1 MAIFHASVRTIS
13 RASGRSATA
22 AAAYRSGTAI
32 HDTRDGMTHDYTRK
46 GGVVGSFI
54 VLPAGAAAAFA
65 DRSAL
70 WNAAEAAE
78 KRKDAR
84 VARELILAL
93 PHELDEAGRAA
104 TAKEMAEWLA
114 ARYGVAADVSIH
126 QPDRA
131 GDGRNHHA
139 HILFTV
145 RAVGADGMG
154 AKTKALDD
162 WRQGPEEVQAVRLA
176 WEAIA
181 NAALE
186 RAGSSARIDHRS
198 HKELGIELPPQIHVG
213 VRAKAMSRR
222 GAEAPSSVVRVDFR
236 GREINYPDI
245 DAGGT
250 REEHNAEIISLQ
262 QYRDA
267 LHEQREQERAELREE
282 EILENEIFELQER
295 AVELHGSVEAL
306 EAALSNHLLS
316 DDLRARIR
324 HAIEKAIVAIFY
336 RHQHETEYM
345 KAKAEAQRQQ
355 KEIEEKRGELQR
367 IQKQVEE
374 LQERQRQIQA
384 QYAANRELAGKVE
397 RMAGSLAL
405 PAAGIRL
412 EIPLSINFAEAT
424 LQGATRKQSTAELL
438 KAVTMPPPT
447 VSKPEMA
454 PLQLRGGVLQVK
466 ELLARSNPPRS
477 RAGAAAIS
485 AAAGFSMRK

>member
-1 MAIFHASVRTIS
+1 MAIFSASVRTIS
-13 RASGRSATA
+13 RATGRSATA
-22 AAAYRSGTAI
+22 AAAYRSGTVLADARSGLI
-32 HDTRDGMTHDYTRK
+32 HDYTRK
-46 GGVVGSFI
+46 GGVVASFI
-54 VLPAGAAAAFA
+54 VLPEGAGEAFRE
-65 DRSAL
+65 RSVL

-93 PHELDEAGRAA
+93 PHELDASQRAE
-104 TAKEMAEWLA
+104 TARAMAAWLA

-162 WRQGPEEVQAVRLA
+162 WKQGPEEVQAIRLA

-186 RAGSSARIDHRS
+186 RAGVTARIDHRS
-198 HKELGIELPPQIHVG
+198 HKELGIELPPQIHEG
-213 VRAKAMSRR
+213 VSATQMKRR
-222 GAEAPSSVVRVDFR
+222 GKKIRDSVIKVDFR
-236 GREINYPDI
+236 GREIDYPAI
-245 DAGGT
+245 DQGGS
-250 REEHNAEIISLQ
+250 RGEYNAEIISLQ
-262 QYRDA
+262 QYKDS
-267 LHEQREQERAELREE
+267 LHEKREQARAELREE
-282 EILENEIFELQER
+282 EILENEIVELQER
-295 AVELHGSVEAL
+295 AVEMHGSIEAL
-306 EAALSNHLLS
+306 ESALSSLLLS

-355 KEIEEKRGELQR
+355 KEVEEKRGELQR
-367 IQKQVEE
+367 IQRQVEQ
-374 LQERQRQIQA
+374 LRERQRQIQA
-384 QYAANRELAGKVE
+384 QYAANRELAGKIE
-397 RMAGSLAL
+397 RMGQGLVL
-405 PAAGIRL
+405 PAAGIKL
-412 EIPLSINFAEAT
+412 EIPLTMRFVEVSM
-424 LQGATRKQSTAELL
+424 QGATRKQSTAELL
-438 KAVTMPPPT
+438 KAVTMPPPLP
-447 VSKPEMA
+447 SKPELA
-454 PLQLRGGVLQVK
+454 PLQLRAGVLQVK

-477 RAGAAAIS
+477 GAGAAAIS
-485 AAAGFSMRK
+485 AAVGFSMRK

>member
-22 AAAYRSGTAI
+22 AAAYRSGTVL

-54 VLPAGAAAAFA
+54 VLPAGAAEAFRE
-65 DRSAL
+65 RSVL

-93 PHELDEAGRAA
+93 PHELDTLQRAA
-104 TAKEMAEWLA
+104 IARDMAEFLA
-114 ARYGVAADVSIH
+114 TRYGVGADVSIH

-139 HILFTV
+139 HILFTT
-145 RAVGADGMG
+145 RAIGAGGMG
-154 AKTKALDD
+154 AKTRQLDD
-162 WRQGPEEVQAVRLA
+162 HRQGPLEIEAIRAA
-176 WEAIA
+176 WEQIA
-181 NAALE
+181 NSALE
-186 RAGSSARIDHRS
+186 RAGSAARIDRRS
-198 HKELGIELPPQIHVG
+198 HAELGIELPPQIHEG
-213 VRAKAMSRR
+213 VRATQMRRR
-222 GAEAPSSVVRVDFR
+222 GVEPKGSVVVVDFR
-236 GREINYPDI
+236 GREIDYPAI
-245 DAGGT
+245 DMGRT
-250 REEHNAEIISLQ
+250 RGEYNAEIINLQ
-262 QYRDA
+262 EYRDA
-267 LHEQREQERAELREE
+267 LQEQREQEQAELKEE

-295 AVELHGSVEAL
+295 AVELHGSIEAL
-306 EAALSNHLLS
+306 EAALSNHTLS

-384 QYAANRELAGKVE
+384 QYAANRELAGKIE
-397 RMAGSLAL
+397 RMGQGLAL
-405 PAAGIRL
+405 PAAGIKL
-412 EIPLSINFAEAT
+412 EIPLTLRFVEASM
-424 LQGATRKQSTAELL
+424 QGATRKQSTAELL
-438 KAVTMPPPT
+438 KAVTMPPPLP
-447 VSKPEMA
+447 SKPELA
-454 PLQLRGGVLQVK
+454 PLQLRAGVLQVK

-477 RAGAAAIS
+477 GAGAAAIS
-485 AAAGFSMRK
+485 AAVGFSMRK

>member
-1 MAIFHASVRTIS
+1 MAIFHASVRNIS

-32 HDTRDGMTHDYTRK
+32 TDTRDGMTHDYTRK
-46 GGVVGSFI
+46 GGVAGSFI
-54 VLPAGAAAAFA
+54 VLPTGAAAAFA
-65 DRSAL
+65 NRSTL

-93 PHELDEAGRAA
+93 PHELDDEGRAA
-104 TAKEMAEWLA
+104 TARAMAEWLA
-114 ARYGVAADVSIH
+114 ARYGVAVDVSRH
-126 QPDRA
+126 NPDRQ
-131 GDGRNHHA
+131 GDTRNHHA
-139 HILFTV
+139 HLLFTT
-145 RAVGADGMG
+145 RAVGANGMG
-154 AKTKALDD
+154 AKTRILDD
-162 WRQGPEEVQAVRLA
+162 QKTGPQEVQAIRLA

-186 RAGSSARIDHRS
+186 RAGVAARIDHRS
-198 HKELGIELPPQIHVG
+198 HAELGIELPPQIHIG
-213 VRAKAMSRR
+213 VRAKGMGRR
-222 GAEAPSSVVRVDFR
+222 GAKIRDSVVHVDFR
-236 GREINYPDI
+236 GREIDYPVI

-262 QYRDA
+262 KYRDS
-267 LHEQREQERAELREE
+267 LHEKREQERAELKEE
-282 EILENEIFELQER
+282 EILENQIFELQER
-295 AVELHGSVEAL
+295 AVEMHGSIEAL
-306 EAALSNHLLS
+306 EAALSSHLLS

-367 IQKQVEE
+367 IQRQVEE
-374 LQERQRQIQA
+374 LQELQRQIQA

-397 RMAGSLAL
+397 RMAAGLVL
-405 PAAGIRL
+405 PAAGIKL
-412 EIPLSINFAEAT
+412 EIPLSMNFAEAT

-447 VSKPEMA
+447 ASKPTMA
-454 PLQLRGGVLQVK
+454 PLELRQGVLQVK

-477 RAGAAAIS
+477 GAGAAAIS
-485 AAAGFSMRK
+485 AAVGFSLRK